1 MRLQDALPAIAIV
14 GRPNVGK
21 STLFNRLV
29 GSRQTVT
36 SPARGTTRDRI
47 HGQAEWRGTRFALID
62 TGGFE
67 LGAGNG
73 LAEAVQRQIRQALEE
88 ADAVLLVCDGQAGL
102 VPADE
107 LILERVRLAG
117 KPLVVAINKLDHR
130 LAVPPDF
137 FALGVE
143 EPVPISALH
152 GRGTGDLLDRLLG
165 SLASAALPAPRPADA
180 AEARQAGGAPRRDDA
195 RRPSAT
201 LAILGRQNV
210 GKSSLLNALLR
221 EERVIVSETPGTTR
235 DAVDSHLVV
244 GGEPV
249 VLVDTA
255 GLRHRRKVRDPVD
268 LFAMSRTIQAL
279 ERCDAALVLLD
290 ATQGVTRDD
299 RRLVAKVCEAGRGLV
314 LLVNKWDLV
323 KRASARA
330 LAAAVQKALPFAAFA
345 PVLAISAKTGFQVS
359 RSLTL
364 ALAVTRR
371 MRRPMDE
378 AECLARLRAAWA
390 AHPPPRLRGR
400 AIRLA
405 RARWVPGRPVR
416 VELGLTPPGRL
427 PGSYHHYLQKA
438 LYAPGDLAGVPLRL
452 VVEAPARRA
461 RR

>member
-1 MRLQDALPAIAIV
+1 MHPPDAPPAIAIV

-29 GSRQTVT
+29 GARQTVT
-36 SPARGTTRDRI
+36 APARGTTRDRI
-47 HGQAEWRGTRFALID
+47 HGQAEWRGVRFTLID

-67 LGAGNG
+67 LEAGRG
-73 LAEAVQRQIRQALEE
+73 LSEAVQRQVHQALEE
-88 ADAVLLVCDGQAGL
+88 ADAILLVCDGQEGL

-107 LILERVRLAG
+107 LILERVRAAG
-117 KPLVVAINKLDHR
+117 KPLMVAVNKLDHR

-137 FALGVE
+137 FTLGVE
-143 EPVPISALH
+143 GPVPVSAIH
-152 GRGTGDLLDRLLG
+152 GRGTGELLDGLVARV
-165 SLASAALPAPRPADA
+165 APPA
-180 AEARQAGGAPRRDDA
+180 GVPRRDGG
-195 RRPSAT
+195 RQPYAT
-201 LAILGRQNV
+201 FAIVGRQNV

-235 DAVDSHLVV
+235 DAIDSRLLI
-244 GGEPV
+244 GGQPV

-268 LFAMSRTIQAL
+268 LFAMSRTVNAL
-279 ERCDAALVLLD
+279 ERCDVALVVLD
-290 ATQGVTRDD
+290 AAQGVTRDD
-299 RRLVAKVCEAGRGLV
+299 RRLVAKACEAGRGLV

-323 KRASARA
+323 KGGSARA
-330 LAAAVQKALPFAAFA
+330 LAAAVRRALPFASFA

-371 MRRPMDE
+371 MRRLLGE

-390 AHPPPRLRGR
+390 AHPPPRTRGR
-400 AIRLA
+400 AIRLQ

-416 VELGLTPPGRL
+416 VELGLAPASGLL
-427 PGSYHHYLQKA
+427 PASYHHYLQKA
-438 LYAPGDLAGVPLRL
+438 LHAQGDLAGVPIRFLIA
-452 VVEAPARRA
+452 EPPARRA
-461 RR
+461 ASR